1 MRSRGIATFFFNRT
15 GRAEAVNSTFF
26 ARNFIAMGKF
36 PAIVLH
42 RHKAEAVKRF
52 HPWIF
57 SGAIKRADKGL
68 QNGDVVEVFAED
80 GTYLATGHFSNGSIA
95 VRIFSFEQTD
105 DLNALWLKKF
115 KAAYEVR
122 RTAGLTDAK
131 DTNVYR
137 LVFGEGDG
145 MPGLIID
152 FYNGTAVIQAHSL
165 GMYKQRQQFAEALKA
180 VYGNALQAVY
190 DKSSNTLHGEES
202 ATDGYLYGS
211 AATNQVS
218 EHGHLFKVDW
228 VLGQKTG
235 FFVDQRENRS
245 LLAHYST
252 NRKVLN
258 TFCYSG
264 GFSVYA
270 LKAGATLVHSVD
282 SSAKAIDW
290 TNENVQLNFGS
301 EAKHQSFTQD
311 IFDFLKASTETYEV
325 IVLDPPAFAKNMGA
339 RHNAIKAY
347 SRLNAAALKRIAKGG
362 ILFTFSCSQAV
373 NREMF
378 EGAVASAAIE
388 AGRTIRVLH
397 YLTQPADHPV
407 SIFHPEGLYL
417 KGLVLHVE

>member
-1 MRSRGIATFFFNRT
+1 
-15 GRAEAVNSTFF
+15 
-26 ARNFIAMGKF
+26 MGQF
-36 PAIVLH
+36 PSIVLH
-42 RHKAEAVKRF
+42 RHKTEAVKRF

-68 QNGDVVEVFAED
+68 QNGDVVEVFSED
-80 GTYLATGHFSNGSIA
+80 GTYLATGHFSTGSIA
-95 VRIFSFEQTD
+95 VRIFTFKQTNN
-105 DLNALWLKKF
+105 LQALWLEKF
-115 KAAYEVR
+115 AAALEVR
-122 RTAGLTDAK
+122 RTAGLAGSR

-137 LVFGEGDG
+137 LIFAEGDG
-145 MPGLIID
+145 MPGLIVD
-152 FYNGTAVIQAHSL
+152 YYNGTAVLQAHSV
-165 GMYKQRQQFAEALKA
+165 GMYNQRQHFTEALKTL
-180 VYGNALQAVY
+180 YGNDLRSVY
-190 DKSSNTLHGEES
+190 DKSSNTLHG
-202 ATDGYLYGS
+202 AADNPADGYLYGS
-211 AATNQVS
+211 SSPNLVT
-218 EHGHLFKVDW
+218 EHGHQFKVDW

-235 FFVDQRENRS
+235 FFVDQRENRQ
-245 LLAHYST
+245 LLAHYSAGK
-252 NRKVLN
+252 KVLN

-270 LKAGATLVHSVD
+270 LKAGAKLVHSVD
-282 SSAKAIDW
+282 SSAKAIEW
-290 TNENVQLNFGS
+290 TNENVQLNFGD
-301 EAKHQSFTQD
+301 EARHQSYTQD
-311 IFDFLKASTETYEV
+311 IFDFLKASTEQYEV

-388 AGRTIRVLH
+388 SGRTIRVLH

-417 KGLVLHVE
+417 KGLVLHVA